1 MLRVQIRRYGR
12 WVLAIAALIAVG
24 IVSGTWILVNQRLQ
38 TPLEHR
44 YTVRVEFASTA
55 GLSPGLGNPV
65 DVSGVRVGDI
75 GNVALANGRAQVELR
90 IDPGKLPHVYRDA
103 SAMLVP
109 NTPLQD
115 LQVELRPGSAAAG
128 VMPPDGLI
136 GIGGTTP
143 PHEADELLSALDS
156 DTRLLF
162 QALMSSLDEG
172 TRGRPRQIRAILRA
186 LQPTAQDLR
195 DVSSSLAARR
205 VELRR
210 LVHNLSLLSGEVGAG
225 DREITAAVR
234 DGGAVLRA
242 ISAPDAE
249 LRAGVAK
256 LPGTLSAADRALGTT
271 RSLANELG
279 PTATALLP
287 AAQRAPRA
295 LQAAGALSRVATP
308 VLRTRLRPL
317 VRAALPVAAR
327 LAPTTRDLTKVTPA
341 LSTAFQVL
349 TYLANEIGYNPP
361 GSDEGF
367 VHWLAWFT
375 HNLDSFTSTQDAH
388 GATWRGLALFDCTFV
403 SSQEAVNELLKAV
416 FQQIQGCG

>member
-205 VELRR
+205 
-210 LVHNLSLLSGEVGAG
+210 
-225 DREITAAVR
+225 
-234 DGGAVLRA
+234 
-242 ISAPDAE
+242 
-249 LRAGVAK
+249 
-256 LPGTLSAADRALGTT
+256 
-271 RSLANELG
+271 
-279 PTATALLP
+279 
-287 AAQRAPRA
+287 AAQ
-295 LQAAGALSRVATP
+295 
-308 VLRTRLRPL
+308 VLRTRLRPP